1 MFGTDNPII
10 ISTGFSTTYHAA
22 GAVEFTDGSRTVV
35 EEEGLAAAAL
45 LPGPQAAAGEQVV
58 RAEAGRAWLV
68 KAIKLRI
75 IRKN

>member
-1 MFGTDNPII
+1 MFGTDNPSI
-10 ISTGFSTTYHAA
+10 ISTGFSTTYNAA

-35 EEEGLAAAAL
+35 EEEGLAAAL